1 MDTTRNLAL
10 DGMKGNR
17 MKKIAVLVGS
27 NRKESVNLSL
37 ARALEKLAAG
47 RLAFDHVDLSA
58 LPMYNDD
65 DVADFPAIAR
75 NLKDRIEAADGVL
88 FVTPEYNRSIPALL
102 KNAVDWASMPY
113 GQSSWVDKPAAI
125 VGASPGA
132 IGTAA
137 AQMHLRSIMVGLGTI
152 LMGRP
157 EVYLHMKPGLIND
170 RNNITDPETEA
181 FFRGFIDNLT
191 DWVSAEKRAAA

>member
-1 MDTTRNLAL
+1 
-10 DGMKGNR
+10 

-27 NRKESVNLSL
+27 NRKESVNLKF

-47 RLAFDHVDLSA
+47 RLAFDYLDLSV

-65 DVADFPAIAR
+65 HMDPFPETAR
-75 NLKDRIEAADGVL
+75 SMKSRIEAADGVL
-88 FVTPEYNRSIPALL
+88 LVTPEYNRSVPPLL
-102 KNAVDWASMPY
+102 KNAIDWASRPY
-113 GQSSWVDKPAAI
+113 GKNSWVAKPAAI
-125 VGASPGA
+125 VGASPGV

-137 AQMHLRSIMVGLGTI
+137 AQIHLRSIMVGLGTV

-157 EVYLHMKPGLIND
+157 EVYLHMKPGLIDD

-181 FFRGFIDNLT
+181 FLRGFIDNLT
-191 DWVSAEKRAAA
+191 DWVLAEKRAAA